1 MTVAITTNTT
11 EQTLNTIQSFK
22 IARMPLNQAQNEVSD
37 LLEEAIVDIENNP
50 PIPCRCSSS
59 SPGVMLRRWIDSSGN
74 TSVFPL

>member
-50 PIPCRCSSS
+50 
-59 SPGVMLRRWIDSSGN
+59 LN
-74 TSVFPL
+74 TL

>member
-59 SPGVMLRRWIDSSGN
+59 SPRCNATPMDR
-74 TSVFPL
+74 